1 MTIKNWL
8 PDDVFEISTFKS
20 MMYAISYISATIFYW
35 YTLYVYRDILNWYT
49 LLPLQ
54 FITGLLVFLIIIVL
68 FYLTSLAL
76 QKVGTINSHFE
87 FFGFIVPLAI
97 LFFTI
102 SGINILIKKYPFL
115 KFPILIGIPLILVY
129 LVYNYFTD

>member
-1 MTIKNWL
+1 
-8 PDDVFEISTFKS
+8 